1 VTDPAAAPVVIQ
13 ATPSPRKCGLVKIKA
28 AVLYG
33 PSEELQIEQVD
44 LADPQP
50 GDVLVRIVGS
60 GVCGSDAHALAGEL
74 PMYAGS
80 FPMVLGHEA
89 AGVVEAVGSDVR
101 YVRPG
106 DHVVLGWVPGCGH
119 CAQCWNGDPRHCTK
133 LGFSGVLYDGS
144 TRLSKDGR
152 PIYHMA
158 HIAGFAEYAVV
169 GERTCVKIRED
180 APLEKVCLIGCG
192 VRTGY
197 GAVFGNAKVEPGASA
212 LVIGCGGV
220 GLNVLQ
226 SLRLAGASTIIAVDV
241 SEAKLALAGEFGA
254 THKVNAKL
262 ADPLTA
268 AREIT
273 HGAGVDYAFE
283 VISTPETVRQAFDC
297 TRPDGTLVVVGVTSP
312 FDAPMSLPASPRKTV
327 MSGGPTGTQWMNT
340 AMLVDL
346 YMGGRLM
353 LDELIS
359 RERPLEEVNAAFA
372 DLRAGEVART
382 VLVPTH

>member
-1 VTDPAAAPVVIQ
+1 M
-13 ATPSPRKCGLVKIKA
+13 
-28 AVLYG
+28 LYG
-33 PSEELQIEQVD
+33 PNQELQVEQVD
-44 LADPQP
+44 LADPLS

-74 PMYAGS
+74 PMYDGS

-101 YVRPG
+101 YVSPG
-106 DHVVLGWVPGCGH
+106 DHVVLGWTPGCGH
-119 CAQCWNGDPRHCTK
+119 CAQCWNGDPRHCTQ
-133 LGFSGVLYDGS
+133 LGFSGVLYDGT
-144 TRLSKDGR
+144 TRLSKDGQ

-158 HIAGFAEYAVV
+158 HIAGFAEYAIV
-169 GERTCVKIRED
+169 GERTCVKIRDD

-197 GAVFGNAKVEPGASA
+197 GAVFGNAKVDPGATA

-226 SLRLAGASTIIAVDV
+226 SLRLAGASTIIAADV
-241 SEAKLALAGEFGA
+241 SEAKLKMAGDFGA
-254 THKVNAKL
+254 THRLNATQIDL
-262 ADPLTA
+262 MMAV
-268 AREIT
+268 REIT
-273 HGAGVDYAFE
+273 RGRGVDYAFE

-297 TRPDGTLVVVGVTSP
+297 TRADGTVVVVGVTSP

-327 MSGGPTGTQWMNT
+327 MSGGPTGTQWINT
-340 AMLVDL
+340 TMLVDL

-359 RERPLEEVNAAFA
+359 NERPLEEVNVAFS
-372 DLRAGEVART
+372 DLRTGKVART
-382 VLVPTH
+382 VLRPTD